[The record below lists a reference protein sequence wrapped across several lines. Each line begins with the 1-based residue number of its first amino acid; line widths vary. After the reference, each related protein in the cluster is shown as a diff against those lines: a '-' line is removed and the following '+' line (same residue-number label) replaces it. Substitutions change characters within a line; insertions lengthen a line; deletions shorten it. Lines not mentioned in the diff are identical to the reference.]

1 MTIKNLPNRKKT
13 RASWWDYSESALYFV
28 TICTKEK
35 QHYFGEIIDQTMK
48 LSSVGIIANVL
59 WHEIKNHFP
68 QVTLDEFVVMPNH
81 LHGIIALE
89 KQEKSV
95 SISTIIGGY
104 KAAVTRHSRRLNLEI
119 AWQSS
124 FHDAII
130 RDEEMFLRVKK
141 YIQNNPKNWQSDKF
155 HP

>member
-1 MTIKNLPNRKKT
+1 MKNLPNRKRT

-35 QHYFGEIIDQTMK
+35 LHYFGEISNETME
-48 LSSVGIIANVL
+48 LSNVGIIADVL
-59 WHEIKNHFP
+59 WYEIKNHFP
-68 QVTLDEFVVMPNH
+68 QVELDEFVVMPNH

-89 KQEKSV
+89 REEKPV

-104 KAAVTRHSRRLNLEI
+104 KAAVTRHCRRLDLEM

-130 RDEEMFLRVKK
+130 RNEEMFLKIK
-141 YIQNNPKNWQSDKF
+141 EYIRNNPQNWQSDKF